1 MLFWRLNAAANIF
14 FVLYGCG
21 SGGLKPPLIYS
32 VDFSGGFL
40 PPQMFWNQ
48 PILNHFRRKKAAAKC
63 SPQISGGF
71 LTQKAAAKFA
81 TSVYPAASK
90 TAANTLFWP
99 FF

>member
-1 MLFWRLNAAANIF
+1 MKFNIFFCFIWVLFRRQKAATNIF

-32 VDFSGGFL
+32 VDFSGGFW

-48 PILNHFRRKKAAAKC
+48 PILNHFQRKK
-63 SPQISGGF
+63 
-71 LTQKAAAKFA
+71 TAAKFA

>member
-1 MLFWRLNAAANIF
+1 VWLRRHKAAANIF

-21 SGGLKPPLIYS
+21 SGGFKPPLIYS
-32 VDFSGGFL
+32 IGFSGGFW
-40 PPQMFWNQ
+40 PPQKFWTSTNLKSF
-48 PILNHFRRKKAAAKC
+48 PTEKSRRKS
-63 SPQISGGF
+63 SPLISGGF

-81 TSVYPAASK
+81 TSVLPAESK